1 MLNRDEI
8 NDIFVRVDKIRNM
21 LNKLQSDIQADPFN
35 SDLQDEERAL
45 SKHFH
50 KMLSWEENI
59 LRQESKMMWI
69 KLGDYNTKFYH
80 RLFKQRQAR
89 KRIVK
94 INNAYGNV
102 VDDPELS
109 FAEEKDNLNAPFDDK
124 EIRATMFGINGD
136 KAPWPDGFG
145 SAFFKK
151 SWSKIISASQSGFVT
166 GKNIFDNILLTHELV
181 RNYHKNKGNSCAL
194 NIDLHKAY
202 DTIKT
207 VKYSIQIN
215 GEVSGYFD
223 GGRGLRQGDPIS
235 PLIFV
240 LCIDYLLRSPVI
252 NTRRDLLAKMP
263 TLQRGQIFRFANVLS
278 ASLCFGNFRNAQ
290 ITPKTH

>member
-1 MLNRDEI
+1 MHMEMLLMTLSSPLQKRSNVNPNVFNVGYVL
-8 NDIFVRVDKIRNM
+8 ND
-21 LNKLQSDIQADPFN
+21 
-35 SDLQDEERAL
+35 
-45 SKHFH
+45 
-50 KMLSWEENI
+50 
-59 LRQESKMMWI
+59 
-69 KLGDYNTKFYH
+69 
-80 RLFKQRQAR
+80 
-89 KRIVK
+89 
-94 INNAYGNV
+94 
-102 VDDPELS
+102 DDR
-109 FAEEKDNLNAPFDDK
+109 DNLNAPFDDK
-124 EIRATMFGINGD
+124 EIRAAMFGINGD

-151 SWSKIISASQSGFVT
+151 SWSIIGKDIIQANFFSEFRLIMILGKIISASQSGFVT

-215 GEVSGYFD
+215 GEVSGQFD

-263 TLQRGQIFRFANVLS
+263 TCKSCSYKAIKASKHQQWWKLWRHKTLS
-278 ASLCFGNFRNAQ
+278 YS
-290 ITPKTH
+290 TPKK